1 MPSSPPVSRSPADPR
16 IAIRALETHADY
28 DACVA
33 LQRATWGNDFR
44 ELVPPAMLQVSR
56 KMGGVVAGA
65 FDGERL
71 IGFVYGITGV
81 RDGAVA
87 HWSHMLAVAEDW
99 RDRGIGRRL
108 KAHQRAELEAAGV
121 SRMFWTFDPLV
132 ARNAHLN
139 LVLLGARVVEYV
151 RDMYGDNPM
160 SRTDSVIGSDRFVVE
175 WELGDGGTAER
186 RNDGTTRGWEGPVIR
201 TVSDPL
207 ADTAGVSVAV
217 PSDIQT
223 LKQRAPADALAW
235 RASTQRAFEHYLP
248 RGYAVVGFAR
258 GTDDAPPVYRL
269 ERR

>member
-1 MPSSPPVSRSPADPR
+1 MSRSPADPA
-16 IAIRALETHADY
+16 IAIRALETHAEY

-65 FDGERL
+65 FDGDRL

-108 KAHQRAELEAAGV
+108 KAHQRAELQAAGV

-160 SRTDSVIGSDRFVVE
+160 SRSDSVIGSDRFVVE
-175 WELGDGGTAER
+175 WELGRIEGSSDRGIEGSRGEGGA
-186 RNDGTTRGWEGPVIR
+186 PVIE
-201 TVSDPL
+201 S
-207 ADTAGVSVAV
+207 ASTALPDVPVVRVAV
-217 PSDIQT
+217 PSDIQA
-223 LKQRAPADALAW
+223 LKQADPAAARAW
-235 RASTQRAFEHYLP
+235 RGATRRAFEHYLP

-258 GTDDAPPVYRL
+258 GTGDVPSAYRL
-269 ERR
+269 EARR

>member
-1 MPSSPPVSRSPADPR
+1 VSPSPSTPPV
-16 IAIRALETHADY
+16 AIRALETHADY
-28 DACVA
+28 EACVA
-33 LQRATWGNDFR
+33 LQRATWGDDFR

-108 KAHQRAELEAAGV
+108 KAYQRAELLTAGIARV
-121 SRMFWTFDPLV
+121 YWTFDPLV

-139 LVLLGARVVEYV
+139 LVHLGVRVVEYV

-175 WELGDGGTAER
+175 WELTGGRPADR
-186 RNDGTTRGWEGPVIR
+186 RTGGPTDRRAEGPVITSPTDR
-201 TVSDPL
+201 LPEGPTV
-207 ADTAGVSVAV
+207 AIAV
-217 PSDIQT
+217 PNDIQA

-235 RASTQRAFEHYLP
+235 RAATRRAFEHYLP

-258 GTDDAPPVYRL
+258 GTGDAPPVYRL
-269 ERR
+269 EARR